1 MVNFQN
7 LKNGDK
13 ILIKELRSCMDADYV
28 LEVTN
33 VNGKKEITIPI
44 ILLKEKLENK
54 DEYIDITMHSSWSAI
69 NGDMNKNEAWM
80 FLNVDFGDLGAMKFK
95 FNLFDMNVRRW
106 IMTLILSSGKAI
118 LCDKNEKT
126 NFDIVL
132 WNIPLDIPLAQMT
145 LTALFITQKRC
156 AVGG

>member
-7 LKNGDK
+7 LKDGEK
-13 ILIKELRSCMDADYV
+13 ILIKELRSCIDADYV

-33 VNGKKEITIPI
+33 LDGKKEIIIPK
-44 ILLKEKLENK
+44 ILLKEQLKNK
-54 DEYIDITMHSSWSAI
+54 DEYIDITMNSSWSAI
-69 NGDMNKNEAWM
+69 NGDMNNCEAWM
-80 FLNVDFGDLGAMKFK
+80 FLNVDFGDLGVMKFK

-118 LCDKNEKT
+118 LCDKNNKT
-126 NFDIVL
+126 NFDIGL
-132 WNIPLDIPLAQMT
+132 SNIPLDIPLAQMT
-145 LTALFITQKRC
+145 LTALFITQKRS